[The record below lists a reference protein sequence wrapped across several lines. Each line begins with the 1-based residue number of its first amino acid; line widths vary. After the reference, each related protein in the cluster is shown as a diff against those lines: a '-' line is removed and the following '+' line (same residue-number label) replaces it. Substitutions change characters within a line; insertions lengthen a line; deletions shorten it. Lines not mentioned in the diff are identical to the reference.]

1 MTQFDLFSSVVALT
15 RAHAADLGFR
25 QGAEQMQV
33 WKHRELMR
41 AQVEIVQAGLRVL
54 DGGADYFGPDDLA
67 PDITFDG
74 QGLVGSAIH
83 ALRSAHVI
91 ADYWGSHPDDGVHHG
106 RRRSK
111 RESANGRK
119 VSLYQITS
127 RSAAIEFLARH
138 GHVTV
143 DRQRRLAL

>member
-1 MTQFDLFSSVVALT
+1 MTQLDLFGAVVALT

-25 QGAEQMQV
+25 NGAEQMQV

-54 DGGADYFGPDDLA
+54 DGGTDYFGPDDLA

-91 ADYWGSHPDDGVHHG
+91 ADYWGSHPDEGVHHG

-119 VSLYQITS
+119 VSLYQLTS
-127 RSAAIEFLARH
+127 RAAAREFLARH
-138 GHVTV
+138 GHIIEEK
-143 DRQRRLAL
+143 QRMLRI